1 MSGPFHGIRVVEF
14 GRFIAAP
21 YCAQLLAD
29 GGADVI
35 KVEPLIGDDTRRTG
49 EVIPGEG
56 RQFLN
61 KNRGKRSIAV
71 DLNVP
76 EVAAVVRRL
85 AANADVVVANFR
97 PGQSERIGLDYD
109 SLSAI
114 NPRIIYA
121 ENTAFGRKGP
131 MAGKPGMDLMMA
143 AYTGLAPIGP
153 EGPIDLEAPIVDY
166 MAAMLLSWGVASAL
180 FHRERTGKGQKIDVS
195 LLQASLVLQNNGM
208 NHIDILDNDWRE
220 RYVAEARAAL
230 AAGASWDDVLD
241 LRTSLAPHAQNK
253 AYYGFFRT
261 ADGGIAIAAPGN
273 ANRRKLLTMLGVE
286 DRWVTEPGWLPED
299 AHSHV
304 RGVLNEVA
312 AKLAT
317 EPTAHWLGLL
327 QAAGIPASATRFREE
342 LLSDEQALANDYF
355 IRLEHELVGE
365 LTVVAPPVRFSESPL
380 QADTASPVLGKHS
393 REVLM
398 ETGLSAAEVETLV
411 ADGSIVAGD

>member
-1 MSGPFHGIRVVEF
+1 MPGPFEGIRVVEF

-76 EVAAVVRRL
+76 EVASAIQRL
-85 AANADVVVANFR
+85 AAGADVVVANFR
-97 PGQSERIGLDYD
+97 PGQSERIGLDYE
-109 SLSAI
+109 SLAAV

-121 ENTAFGRKGP
+121 ENTAFGKRGP

-153 EGPIDLEAPIVDY
+153 AGPIDLEAPIVDY

-195 LLQASLVLQNNGM
+195 LLQASLVLQNNGI
-208 NHIDILDNDWRE
+208 NHIAILDNDWRA
-220 RYVAEARAAL
+220 RFISEARVAL
-230 AAGASWDDVLD
+230 ANGATWDDVLD
-241 LRTSLAPHAQNK
+241 LRTALSPHATNK

-273 ANRRKLLTMLGVE
+273 ANRRKLLAMLEVD
-286 DRWVTEPGWLPED
+286 DRWVTEPGWLPDD
-299 AHSHV
+299 AHAHV
-304 RGVLNEVA
+304 RRVHTDVA

-317 EPTAHWLGLL
+317 QPTAHWVGLL

-342 LLSDEQALANDYF
+342 LLADEQAIANDYF
-355 IRLEHELVGE
+355 VHLEHELVGD

-380 QADTASPVLGKHS
+380 HAETASPILGKHS
-393 REVLM
+393 RAVLM
-398 ETGLSAAEVETLV
+398 ETGLTSDEVEALV
-411 ADGSIVAGD
+411 SAGSIVAGD